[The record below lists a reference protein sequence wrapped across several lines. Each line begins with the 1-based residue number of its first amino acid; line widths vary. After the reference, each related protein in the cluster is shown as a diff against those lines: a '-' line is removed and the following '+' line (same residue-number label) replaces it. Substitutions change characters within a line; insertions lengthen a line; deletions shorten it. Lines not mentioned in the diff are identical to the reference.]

1 MSHMRE
7 RSGEPM
13 LQPLHAYLPR
23 TYVTQQVQAAMA
35 TTCGTVAAAAPSR
48 RCPWALWQHANDETD
63 ATNDAGAMSSVS
75 SVDATSG
82 FNPLGPRV
90 GTWVT
95 VGAGETD
102 GALVVGTADG
112 AGVAVGAGV
121 AKQHATQSASPALGR
136 PSVEQCLAF
145 L

>member
-1 MSHMRE
+1 
-7 RSGEPM
+7 M

-23 TYVTQQVQAAMA
+23 TYVTQHVQAAMA

-48 RCPWALWQHANDETD
+48 RRPWALWQHANDETD
-63 ATNDAGAMSSVS
+63 ATTDAGAMSSVS
-75 SVDATSG
+75 SVEATSG

-95 VGAGETD
+95 VGTGETD

>member
-1 MSHMRE
+1 
-7 RSGEPM
+7 
-13 LQPLHAYLPR
+13 
-23 TYVTQQVQAAMA
+23 
-35 TTCGTVAAAAPSR
+35 
-48 RCPWALWQHANDETD
+48 
-63 ATNDAGAMSSVS
+63 
-75 SVDATSG
+75 
-82 FNPLGPRV
+82 
-90 GTWVT
+90 VT